1 MNRKI
6 AARLLVVLF
15 VLLSGSVYAKHSS
28 TYYKVT
34 VYHFKNT
41 DQEKLI
47 DAFLKDA
54 YLPGLHNKGQKNIG
68 VFKPLANDTA
78 ADKTIYIIQS
88 FKNIKQLANIAE
100 ETWDVST
107 YGNADE
113 GYMSGTTKN
122 PPYTRIE
129 TMVVNAFDMAPQMM
143 LPNLTTPKSNHIYE
157 FRSYEG
163 ATEKL
168 HNNKVQMFNQGG
180 EIALFKRLN
189 FNAVFYG
196 KVIAGS
202 HMPNLVYMTSFENR
216 EEREAH
222 WKAFSADP
230 EWKKLSA
237 MPEYQN
243 NVSKNETTL
252 MKAADYSDY

>member
-6 AARLLVVLF
+6 AASLLAILF
-15 VLLSGSVYAKHSS
+15 VLISGSVYAKHSS

-34 VYHFKNT
+34 VYHFKNA

-54 YLPGLHNKGQKNIG
+54 YLPGLHIKGQKNIG

-78 ADKTIYIIQS
+78 ADKTIFIIQS
-88 FKNIKQLANIAE
+88 FKDIKQLANIAE

-107 YGNADE
+107 YGNAAE

-129 TMVVNAFDMAPQMM
+129 TMVVNAFDMAPKMM
-143 LPNLTTPKSNHIYE
+143 LPNLTTPKSDHIYE
-157 FRSYEG
+157 FRSYES

-168 HNNKVQMFNQGG
+168 HNSKVKMFNQGG
-180 EIALFKRLN
+180 EVASFKRLN

-202 HMPNLVYMTSFENR
+202 RMPNLVYMTSFENR
-216 EEREAH
+216 AERDAH

-230 EWKKLSA
+230 EWKKVSS

-243 NVSKNETTL
+243 NVSRNETIL
-252 MKAADYSDY
+252 MKAADYSDF